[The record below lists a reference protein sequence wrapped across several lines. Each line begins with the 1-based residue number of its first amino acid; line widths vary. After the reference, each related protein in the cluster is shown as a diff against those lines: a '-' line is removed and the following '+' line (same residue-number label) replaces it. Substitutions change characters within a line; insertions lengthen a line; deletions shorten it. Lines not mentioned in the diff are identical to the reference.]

1 MIVVRRRFLHLA
13 AAAAAL
19 PARAHLAAADAY
31 PSRPIRLHVGSV
43 PGAAPDVVA
52 RLIADWLSQRLH
64 QPVVVEN
71 RAGANGNLA
80 AETVV
85 RATSDGYTLLLI
97 SAGNAI
103 NASLY
108 DNLNFDLVRDV
119 APVSGVVS
127 FPMVITVRAQS
138 PIKTLPDL
146 IAYAKANPGKL
157 NIGTPPIGSPQDV
170 AGELFKMETGTSVLI
185 VPYRGGPP
193 AITDALG
200 GQIDGVIGTVLL
212 LIDFIRNG
220 NLRALAVTGST
231 PSELLPDVPTV
242 ASFVPNFEASQW
254 VGIGA
259 PARTPL
265 AIVERLNTEINA
277 GLADPQIR
285 KKLIDLGGTPLP
297 GSAQDFGA
305 FIAAETVKWGKVVKF
320 ANLKP
325 E

>member
-1 MIVVRRRFLHLA
+1 MNLPRRKFLHLA
-13 AAAAAL
+13 AGAAFL
-19 PARAHLAAADAY
+19 PMGARLARADAY
-31 PSRPIRLHVGSV
+31 PSRPVQVHVGAV
-43 PGAAPDVVA
+43 PGSSPDVVA
-52 RLIADWLSQRLH
+52 RIVADQLSQRLG
-64 QPVVVEN
+64 QSFVVEN
-71 RAGANGNLA
+71 RAGASGNLA
-80 AETVV
+80 VEDVV
-85 RATSDGYTLLLI
+85 RSAPDGYSLLLV

-103 NASLY
+103 NTSLF
-108 DNLNFDLVRDV
+108 DNLNFDFVRDI

-127 FPMVITVRAQS
+127 FPMVFTVRAQS

-157 NIGTPPIGSPQDV
+157 NMGTPPIGSPQDV
-170 AGELFKMETGTSVLI
+170 AGELFKMQTGTSILI

-231 PSELLPDVPTV
+231 PCELLPDVPTV
-242 ASFVPNFEASQW
+242 ASFVPGFEASQW

-259 PARTPL
+259 PAKTP
-265 AIVERLNTEINA
+265 APIIAALNQAINA
-277 GLADPQIR
+277 GLADAMV
-285 KKLIDLGGTPLP
+285 KKRLIDLGGTPLP
-297 GSAQDFGA
+297 GPAADFGSFVA
-305 FIAAETVKWGKVVKF
+305 SETAKWGKVVKF